1 MSGISTHILD
11 LSRGVAANGVR
22 VVLEREASP
31 GGTWAT
37 IADTRTD
44 ADGRV
49 KNLLPPGQPPAPGT
63 YRLRFATGA
72 YWISQGVTAFHP
84 HVEVVFTVADAARH
98 HHVPLLVSPFGY
110 TTYRGT

>member
-11 LSRGVAANGVR
+11 TSRGLPAAGVR
-22 VVLEREASP
+22 VVLEHEL
-31 GGTWAT
+31 GGKWNQL
-37 IADTRTD
+37 ADTRTD

-49 KNLLPPGQPPAPGT
+49 KNLIPPTTALAQGS

-72 YWISQGVTAFHP
+72 YWINLGVNAFHP
-84 HVEVVFTVADAARH
+84 HVEVAFTVTDASKH
-98 HHVPLLVSPFGY
+98 HHVPLLLNPFGY

>member
-11 LSRGVAANGVR
+11 TSRGVPAAGVR
-22 VVLEREASP
+22 VVLEKEAP
-31 GGTWAT
+31 GGIWK
-37 IADTRTD
+37 ILADTRTD

-49 KNLLPPGQPPAPGT
+49 KSLLAPGNDLVAAS
-63 YRLRFATGA
+63 YRMRFATGA
-72 YWISQGVTAFHP
+72 YWTGQGIEAFHP
-84 HVEVVFTVADAARH
+84 HVEVAFLISDPARH